1 MRNDEEFKNEVFKR
15 CEIKK
20 RMEEIRKRKF
30 IGSLCILVIVCV
42 VAIPTMLNNNSV
54 PEPNG
59 VDMSVEENAGENP
72 IPVNTEAYTRE
83 NALLEFS
90 CKIVNKEQGK
100 TAFISDENTG
110 ELLSI
115 LEKAYDTK
123 AGEIT
128 EEAGRIVKYEI
139 IFSDDTGE
147 ERYFIS
153 SDGYIMKGEDS
164 QWKPISEEGQ
174 LEIESFIEENSTQE

>member
-30 IGSLCILVIVCV
+30 IGSLYILVIACV

-90 CKIVNKEQGK
+90 CKIVNKEQGE
-100 TAFISDENTG
+100 TSFISDENTG

-115 LEKAYDTK
+115 LENAYDTK

-174 LEIESFIEENSTQE
+174 LEIESFIEENSTRE